1 MPYWL
6 FSQTKITGSFQIA
19 AMLSDSWKAP
29 SLLAPSPKKQT
40 VTSSRPRRLAASAA
54 PTAIG
59 RPPPTMP
66 LAPRLPLVT
75 SAMCIEPPRP
85 WQ

>member
-6 FSQTKITGSFQIA
+6 FSQMKMTGSFQIA
-19 AMLSDSWKAP
+19 AMFSASWKAP
-29 SLLAPSPKKQT
+29 SLLAPSPKKHT
-40 VTSSRPRRLAASAA
+40 VTSSWPRRLAASAA

-59 RPPPTMP
+59 MPPPTMP
-66 LAPRLPLVT
+66 LAPRLPRLT